1 MNDQFLFSDMPA
13 AIEDQSV
20 TSVFLAILP
29 NQTAAEQIARCACE
43 VRDRHGLKGAPRPTG
58 RFHVTLHTFD
68 HAPRALERSLQMAQ
82 MVAAKAVKGVS
93 PFEVRF
99 DRVKSFSE
107 KKSNCPCV
115 LADREGNEP
124 LRAFASQLK
133 REMGKPAG
141 HFTPHV
147 TLLYDDAVVKEEYVE
162 PVCWRVNEIVLLK
175 AIMNR
180 KTFQELGRWAFEG

>member
-1 MNDQFLFSDMPA
+1 MNDPFLFSDMPA
-13 AIEDQSV
+13 ALEAQPV

-29 NQTAAEQIARCACE
+29 DQVAAEKIARCACE
-43 VRDRHGLKGAPRPTG
+43 VRARHGLKGAPRPTG

-68 HAPRALERSLQMAQ
+68 HTPRALERSLQIAQ
-82 MVAAKAVKGVS
+82 IVAAKAVKGVS
-93 PFEVRF
+93 PFEVLF

-115 LADREGNEP
+115 LADREGNEA
-124 LRAFASQLK
+124 LRAFVSRLK

-141 HFTPHV
+141 HFSPHV

-162 PVCWRVNEIVLLK
+162 PVAWRVNEIVLLK
-175 AIMNR
+175 AIMNK
-180 KTFQELGRWAFEG
+180 KTFQELGRWTFES

>member
-1 MNDQFLFSDMPA
+1 MHDQFLFSDMPA
-13 AIEDQSV
+13 AIEDQSI

-29 NQTAAEQIARCACE
+29 DQAAAEKIARCACE
-43 VRDRHGLKGAPRPTG
+43 VRARHGLKGAPRPTG

-68 HAPRALERSLQMAQ
+68 HSPRALERSFQMAQ
-82 MVAAKAVKGVS
+82 IVAAKAVKGVS
-93 PFEVRF
+93 PFDVRF

-124 LRAFASQLK
+124 LRTFVSRLK

-147 TLLYDDAVVKEEYVE
+147 TLLYDDGIVKEEYVE
-162 PVCWRVNEIVLLK
+162 PVGWTVNEIVLLK

-180 KTFQELGRWAFEG
+180 KTFQELGRWTLQG

>member
-13 AIEDQSV
+13 APEDQSV

-29 NQTAAEQIARCACE
+29 DQVAAEQITRRACE
-43 VRDRHGLKGAPRPTG
+43 VRARHGLKGAPHPTD
-58 RFHVTLHTFD
+58 RFQVTLHTFD
-68 HAPRALERSLQMAQ
+68 HAPRALERSVQMAQ
-82 MVAAKAVKGVS
+82 MVAAKVVKGAS

-107 KKSNCPCV
+107 QKSNRPCV
-115 LADREGNEP
+115 LADREGNEA
-124 LRAFASQLK
+124 LRAFASRLK

-147 TLLYDDAVVKEEYVE
+147 TLLYDDAIVKEEYVE
-162 PVCWRVNEIVLLK
+162 PVIWTVHEIVLLK
-175 AIMNR
+175 AIMKR
-180 KTFQELGRWAFEG
+180 KTFQELGRWTLQG

>member
-1 MNDQFLFSDMPA
+1 MPA
-13 AIEDQSV
+13 ALEEQPV

-29 NQTAAEQIARCACE
+29 DQVAAEQIARCACE
-43 VRDRHGLKGAPRPTG
+43 VKARHGLKGAPRPTG

-68 HAPRALERSLQMAQ
+68 HAPHALERSVQMAQ
-82 MVAAKAVKGVS
+82 MVAAKVVKGVS

-115 LADREGNEP
+115 LADREGNEA
-124 LRAFASQLK
+124 LRAFASRLK

-147 TLLYDDAVVKEEYVE
+147 TLLYDDTIVKEEYVE
-162 PVCWRVNEIVLLK
+162 PVIWTVHEIVLLK
-175 AIMNR
+175 AIMKR
-180 KTFQELGRWAFEG
+180 KTFQELGRWTLQG